1 MAADLIDW
9 LDVYSTSGHVWFVK
23 RLSGNDTLA
32 NGTHQAG
39 PYVPKAPFRKLFP
52 ELDES
57 TDTNPRVEFNLYIDS
72 HAQHRQATI
81 IWYKGGS
88 RNETRITNLGGV
100 ASPLLDP
107 DSTGALAVF
116 AFAVDEQRRAR
127 ECHVWVCDEETQ
139 DDLVEDRV
147 GPVEPGRWIATVPQ
161 PELKNR
167 SCWLALEDIPAAWR
181 KSFPSAQDVVDKAVS
196 MQPYEGLQADKR
208 LLRRRRCEYDLF
220 QSLEEVLTLPTVQQG
235 FHSMEDFIRV
245 ANSVLQR
252 RKARAGRSLELQ
264 VRRIL
269 LDEQLKDG
277 VDFSFQAVS
286 EGGHRPDFLF
296 PSVHAYR
303 DLNCRAA
310 DLRML
315 AVKTTARDR
324 WRQVLQ
330 EATRI
335 DTKHLLTVQEGVSE
349 RQFKQMAEAKVRL
362 VVPAPLI
369 DRYPKAI
376 RPQLQTLESFIGDIR
391 LLARRYRS

>member
-161 PELKNR
+161 PELISR
-167 SCWLALEDIPAAWR
+167 SCWLALEDIPSAWR
-181 KSFPSAQDVVDKAVS
+181 QSFPSAQDVVDKAVS
-196 MQPYEGLQADKR
+196 MKPYDALPVDKR
-208 LLRRRRCEYDLF
+208 LLHRRACEYDLF
-220 QSLEEVLTLPTVQQG
+220 RSLEEVLTLPAVRQG
-235 FHSMEDFIRV
+235 FDTMEDFIRV
-245 ANSVLQR
+245 ANNVLQR
-252 RKARAGRSLELQ
+252 RKARAGLSLELQ

-269 LDEQLKDG
+269 LDEQLDEG
-277 VDFSFQAVS
+277 VDFAFQAES
-286 EGGHRPDFLF
+286 EDGHRPDFLF
-296 PSVHAYR
+296 PSAHAYH
-303 DLNCRAA
+303 DSNYRAA
-310 DLRML
+310 NLRML
-315 AVKTTARDR
+315 AVKTTVRDR

-330 EATRI
+330 EAARI
-335 DTKHLLTVQEGVSE
+335 GTKHLLTVQQGISE
-349 RQFKQMAEAKVRL
+349 KQFAQMAEANVKL
-362 VVPAPLI
+362 VVPEPLI
-369 DRYPKAI
+369 NRYPRIVRAK
-376 RPQLQTLESFIGDIR
+376 LQTLESFIADVR
-391 LLARRYRS
+391 LLALRYRS

>member
-9 LDVYSTSGHVWFVK
+9 LDAYSTSGYVWFVK
-23 RLSGNDTLA
+23 RLSETTPWLTVRIRRA
-32 NGTHQAG
+32 LMCPRHRSASC
-39 PYVPKAPFRKLFP
+39 FP

-107 DSTGALAVF
+107 DSAPVPWAVF

-252 RKARAGRSLELQ
+252 RKARAGRSLELH

-269 LDEQLKDG
+269 LDEQLEEG
-277 VDFSFQAVS
+277 VDFCF
-286 EGGHRPDFLF
+286 RPCPRAGTDQIFCSH
-296 PSVHAYR
+296 PS
-303 DLNCRAA
+303 
-310 DLRML
+310 
-315 AVKTTARDR
+315 T
-324 WRQVLQ
+324 
-330 EATRI
+330 
-335 DTKHLLTVQEGVSE
+335 
-349 RQFKQMAEAKVRL
+349 
-362 VVPAPLI
+362 LI
-369 DRYPKAI
+369 VI
-376 RPQLQTLESFIGDIR
+376 
-391 LLARRYRS
+391 